1 VIRIAFFE
9 FLLFLAPFAIYAAYL
24 YLVKQQ
30 RQAEGFWRDA
40 PIFRLFLAG
49 MGLIAIGMVAF
60 ATFSGNDK
68 DSEYVPAVSRDGVIV
83 PGHFQDVE

>member
-9 FLLFLAPFAIYAAYL
+9 FLLFLAPFAIYAGYL
-24 YLVKQQ
+24 YLVKQK
-30 RQAEGFWRDA
+30 RQADGFWQDA

-49 MGLIAIGMVAF
+49 MGLIAIGMVGF

-68 DSEYVPAVSRDGVIV
+68 DSVYVPAVIRDGKIV
-83 PGHFQDVE
+83 PGYFE

>member
-9 FLLFLAPFAIYAAYL
+9 LLLFLTPFAIYAAYL

-40 PIFRLFLAG
+40 PVFRLFLAG
-49 MGLIAIGMVAF
+49 MGLIAVGLVGF

-68 DSEYVPAVSRDGVIV
+68 NSEYVPAVVRDGVII
-83 PGHFQDVE
+83 PGYFKDTE